1 MFFAV
6 IGLLCGCGGD
16 ENEGNPNR
24 WESVSLV
31 GQWKLTKIERFYAIS
46 GILVDELYLPDDE
59 QDFVIF
65 NEAGFYR
72 YVDCPKRAIYDG
84 TYTYD
89 RDTQRLEMEIS
100 NHPIFVFAS
109 YLHKQ
114 MRLIHET
121 DAKGICKTEYYVR
134 SDEPQLPT
142 PPNKEEDMA
151 VYFPDENFRDYMITH
166 FDTDGNG
173 FISIAEAAQI
183 EKIIYQQTSTAS
195 LEGIEYCTSLKELK
209 CDGNHLTTLDISHNT
224 ALTHLECYNNQLTTL
239 DVSNCKNL
247 QYLSLYP
254 MPSLR
259 TLYMATGQKIIETI
273 IPSITQIIYK

>member
-1 MFFAV
+1 MLFAV
-6 IGLLCGCGGD
+6 IGLLCGCSGD

-46 GILVDELYLPDDE
+46 GIFVDELYLPDDE

-89 RDTQRLEMEIS
+89 RDMQRLEMEIS
-100 NHPIFVFAS
+100 NHPITVFAS

-114 MRLIHET
+114 MRWIYET
-121 DAKGICKTEYYVR
+121 DAKGVYKIEYYVH

-142 PPNKEEDMA
+142 PPDKEEDMA
-151 VYFPDENFRDYMITH
+151 VYFPDENFRDYMIAH

-195 LEGIEYCTSLKELK
+195 LEGIEYRTSLKELK
-209 CDGNHLTTLDISHNT
+209 CDGNQLTTLDISHNT

-247 QYLSLYP
+247 QYLYLYP

-259 TLYMATGQKIIETI
+259 TLYMATGQKIIEMSM
-273 IPSITQIIYK
+273 PSITQIIYK